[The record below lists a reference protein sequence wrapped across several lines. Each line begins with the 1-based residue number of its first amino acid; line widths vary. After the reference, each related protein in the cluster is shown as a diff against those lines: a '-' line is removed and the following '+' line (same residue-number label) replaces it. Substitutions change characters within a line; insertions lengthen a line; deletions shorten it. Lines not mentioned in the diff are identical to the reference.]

1 LITRLEAIVDSTLWA
16 LLGLAFLL
24 VITPG
29 QDTMLVL
36 RNVMLRGKFAGIA
49 TGVGAC
55 CGLFVHATLSV
66 CGLSAVLLY
75 SATAF
80 SILKGLGACYLVY
93 LGVRSLWGA
102 WRGEALPDGLGM
114 EGVPLLRGNM
124 KQLRKAFGE
133 GFMSNVLN
141 PKVVVFYLAVL
152 PQVIG
157 DPALIIRDTLFFVG
171 FQFVIA
177 VIYLTLLSMFLGRVR
192 HVLLRPAFKRKLE
205 TVTGTVMVGFGVRL
219 ALEQTP

>member
-1 LITRLEAIVDSTLWA
+1 MDSTLWA
-16 LLGLAFLL
+16 LMGLAFLL

-55 CGLFVHATLSV
+55 CGLFVHAALSV
-66 CGLSAVLLY
+66 CGLSAILLY
-75 SATAF
+75 SAAAF
-80 SILKGLGACYLVY
+80 TVLKVLGACYLVY
-93 LGVRSLWGA
+93 LGARSLWGA
-102 WRGEALPDGLGM
+102 WKGAVLPDAVAC
-114 EGVPLLRGNM
+114 EGAPLLRGNFR
-124 KQLRKAFGE
+124 QLRRAWGE

-157 DPALIIRDTLFFVG
+157 DPSAIIRDTLFFVG

-177 VIYLTLLSMFLGRVR
+177 VIYLTLLSLCLGRVR
-192 HVLLRPAFKRKLE
+192 HVLLRPVFKRRLE
-205 TVTGTVMVGFGVRL
+205 TVTGGLMVAFGVRL
-219 ALEQTP
+219 AMEQAP

>member
-1 LITRLEAIVDSTLWA
+1 MDSTLWA
-16 LLGLAFLL
+16 LMGLAFLL

-75 SATAF
+75 SAAAF
-80 SILKGLGACYLVY
+80 TVLKVLGACYLVY
-93 LGVRSLWGA
+93 LGLRSLWSA
-102 WRGEALPDGLGM
+102 WRQDVLPDAIAC
-114 EGVPLLRGNM
+114 EGIPVPHSTMRQM
-124 KQLRKAFGE
+124 RRAFGE

-141 PKVVVFYLAVL
+141 PKVVIFYFAVL

-157 DPALIIRDTLFFVG
+157 EPALIIRDTLFFVG

-177 VIYLTLLSMFLGRVR
+177 VVYLTVLSLCLGRVR

-205 TVTGTVMVGFGVRL
+205 TATGALMVAFGVRL
-219 ALEQTP
+219 AMEQAP

>member
-1 LITRLEAIVDSTLWA
+1 MDSTLWA
-16 LLGLAFLL
+16 LMGLAFLL

-66 CGLSAVLLY
+66 CGLSAILLY
-75 SATAF
+75 SAAAF
-80 SILKGLGACYLVY
+80 TVLKVLGACYLVY
-93 LGVRSLWGA
+93 LGGRSLWAA
-102 WRGEALPDGLGM
+102 WRSDVLPDAVGC
-114 EGVPLLRGNM
+114 EGAPLIRGDFS
-124 KQLRKAFGE
+124 QLRRAWCE

-141 PKVVVFYLAVL
+141 PKVVIFYFAVL
-152 PQVIG
+152 PQVIA

-171 FQFVIA
+171 FQFTIA
-177 VIYLTLLSMFLGRVR
+177 VIYLTVLSLCLGKVR
-192 HVLLRPAFKRKLE
+192 HVLLRPTFKRKLE
-205 TVTGTVMVGFGVRL
+205 TVTGGIMVAFGLRL
-219 ALEQTP
+219 ALEQAP

>member
-1 LITRLEAIVDSTLWA
+1 MESNLVDSTLWA

-29 QDTMLVL
+29 PDTMLVL
-36 RNVMLRGKFAGIA
+36 RNVMMRGKFAGVA

-80 SILKGLGACYLVY
+80 TVLKMLGACYLVY
-93 LGVRSLWGA
+93 LGARSLWGA
-102 WRGEALPDGLGM
+102 WRTGVSPDVAAC
-114 EGVPLLRGNM
+114 EGAPLLRGDMGN
-124 KQLRKAFGE
+124 LRRSWGE

-157 DPALIIRDTLFFVG
+157 EPSLILRDTLFFVG

-177 VIYLTLLSMFLGRVR
+177 VVYLTVLSMCLGRVR
-192 HVLLRPAFKRKLE
+192 HVLLRPAFRRKLE
-205 TVTGTVMVGFGVRL
+205 TVTGGLMVVFGIRL
-219 ALEQTP
+219 AMEQAP